1 MRAVLAGIAGLASAA
16 ALALAPTPASAAPYT
31 CPADPPPGSTVNGGL
46 DVVTGVCHLVGV
58 TVNGGIMVDSN
69 AHLELEKATVNG
81 GITVEPNGELE
92 SGHTIHSVVATFT
105 PSVIRGDINWIQG
118 SDLDLD
124 NATVLG
130 AVNIEGPVLPT
141 SGSPTICGSTFMGA
155 LRITD
160 LNGAQLFEPP
170 EFGDPGEPIEFGPYP
185 DCPSNTFGG
194 SVEFRNSS
202 VIEMEG
208 NQIGGSVQL
217 DGSQID
223 V

>member
-1 MRAVLAGIAGLASAA
+1 
-16 ALALAPTPASAAPYT
+16 
-31 CPADPPPGSTVNGGL
+31 
-46 DVVTGVCHLVGV
+46 
-58 TVNGGIMVDSN
+58 
-69 AHLELEKATVNG
+69 
-81 GITVEPNGELE
+81 
-92 SGHTIHSVVATFT
+92 
-105 PSVIRGDINWIQG
+105 
-118 SDLDLD
+118 
-124 NATVLG
+124 
-130 AVNIEGPVLPT
+130 
-141 SGSPTICGSTFMGA
+141 MGA

-223 V
+223 VWDNQIAGSLQCHGSSALTDHDGDATPNSVPGANTC